1 MAAVNPEERVK
12 MLADMSAYIDN
23 NDVPRY
29 CDFERYCRDNRFDW
43 YALLMTSGL
52 RYITAKFDSKKIGRA
67 IESEEGEEDVEPSF
81 LGKTIDDETRSLITE
96 RMMTA
101 FYNMRHG
108 KKVFSIVDDT
118 VVKSDLPV
126 ASIDLAEIAKII
138 VETGCVLQK
147 SRRKV

>member
-1 MAAVNPEERVK
+1 MTSVSPEERVK
-12 MLADMSAYIDN
+12 MLAEMSAYIDN
-23 NDVPRY
+23 NGVPRY
-29 CDFERYCRDNRFDW
+29 CDFERYCRDNRHDW
-43 YALLMTSGL
+43 FTLLMTSGL
-52 RYITAKFDSKKIGRA
+52 KYITAKFDSKKTGKA
-67 IESEEGEEDVEPSF
+67 TESEEEEDGVEEPSF
-81 LGKTIDDETRSLITE
+81 FGKTINDETRSLITE

-118 VVKSDLPV
+118 VIKSDLPV

-147 SRRKV
+147 RRF